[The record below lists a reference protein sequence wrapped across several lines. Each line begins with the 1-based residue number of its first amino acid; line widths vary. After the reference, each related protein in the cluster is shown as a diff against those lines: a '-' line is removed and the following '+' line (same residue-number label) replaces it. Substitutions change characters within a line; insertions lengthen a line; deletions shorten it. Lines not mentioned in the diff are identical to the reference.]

1 MLTSRLKHKAM
12 NAIIHEKTLSKFI
25 SSRSKTENIHQLVP
39 QQANISNISVTVLRK
54 KTKWYVHFS
63 SDNTVSML

>member
-1 MLTSRLKHKAM
+1 MLTSRLKHNAM
-12 NAIIHEKTLSKFI
+12 NAIIHEKTLSKFT
-25 SSRSKTENIHQLVP
+25 SSRSKTENIHQLVH

-54 KTKWYVHFS
+54 KKWYVHFS